1 VIYSLI
7 EDLDILIQGGAAEEP
22 ELALWSAQGATS
34 PTPKPE
40 PGATKE
46 KLDAEKEFSDLDWL
60 SSLSPDAE
68 EELFS
73 K

>member
-1 VIYSLI
+1 VQLKSPNWLYG
-7 EDLDILIQGGAAEEP
+7 QPKP
-22 ELALWSAQGATS
+22 EGATS